1 MPASPPGTGQHAD
14 DPVLGAQRGQDQRLG
29 RELPED
35 RSLEHRIVG
44 GVRRPVRLQ
53 ILEVLENDRAPAD
66 RVQDL
71 LGHVIGGVRQQPV
84 AALGHQIDTGGVGAD
99 GLRGFARDPSN
110 DLLQLER
117 RADRPPDVQHRLR
130 GAQAAADLPTR
141 TRAID
146 GEHDGPGE
154 LRGSPALARVDRRCG
169 GIEDDEANDSIVANQ
184 RNEQDRGRAES
195 LPVGRNAW
203 IVRHV
208 DDQPWTP
215 CREDVR
221 DNARCLELNLRLEGL
236 EGLPELG
243 RGGATG
249 ELAHDRLQHI
259 APGDENRAAL
269 DFTRFGRCPR
279 EDAQDR
285 GEPRRHFI
293 APRRLDVAQR
303 NDAAVEEGA
312 VGPGCLERAHRSAA
326 RDPACTIFTGA
337 VERTFVAKDSPFV
350 SAHFAIVCGLVL
362 LRKLH
367 FYPHMFQRS
376 RCLA

>member
-1 MPASPPGTGQHAD
+1 M
-14 DPVLGAQRGQDQRLG
+14 
-29 RELPED
+29 
-35 RSLEHRIVG
+35 
-44 GVRRPVRLQ
+44 
-53 ILEVLENDRAPAD
+53 
-66 RVQDL
+66 
-71 LGHVIGGVRQQPV
+71 IGGVRQQPV

-99 GLRGFARDPSN
+99 GLGGFARNPSN

-169 GIEDDEANDSIVANQ
+169 GIEDDEANDGIVANQ

-221 DNARCLELNLRLEGL
+221 DDARCLELNLGLEGL

-303 NDAAVEEGA
+303 NDAAGEEGAVGASGVAA

-326 RDPACTIFTGA
+326 RDPACTLFTGA
-337 VERTFVAKDSPFV
+337 VDSSFSANGSPYV
-350 SAHFAIVCGLVL
+350 SAHFAIACGSVL
-362 LRKLH
+362 LRKRH
-367 FYPHMFQRS
+367 FLPQTLQRS